1 MQYRY
6 LGRTGLKVSELC
18 LGAMTFG
25 RETSEADSYRM
36 LDRFVDA
43 GGNFIDTADV
53 YSQGVSEE
61 ILGRWLVTRH
71 AGDKRRDD
79 FVIATKVR
87 FPMGTGPNDLG
98 LSRKHIMSA
107 VEDSLRR
114 LNTAYIDL
122 YQVHMWDP
130 GTPLEETL
138 DALNQLIRNGKVRY
152 LGASNYAGYQ
162 LQKAID
168 LSHQHGWE
176 PFACLQPLYNLLDR
190 SFEWELWHV
199 CEAEGVGVIPWSP
212 LRGGWLSGKYQRGMS
227 APPSNTRVEEAE
239 KRGWSES
246 WEAYATERTW
256 QVIDQLSAI
265 ATEVQKT
272 PAQVALNWLLQKS
285 VVTAPILGART
296 LIHLEDNLGAIG
308 WSLTNEQ
315 VARLEKASDLPL
327 PYPYE
332 SLAGQRAS
340 RGRRIV

>member
-25 RETSEADSYRM
+25 REASEEVSFQM

-61 ILGRWLVTRH
+61 ILGRWLQ
-71 AGDKRRDD
+71 GKRRDD

-87 FPMGTGPNDLG
+87 FPMGSGPNDLG
-98 LSRKHIMSA
+98 LSRKHILSA
-107 VEDSLRR
+107 VEASLRR
-114 LNTAYIDL
+114 LNTSYIDL

-138 DALNQLIRNGKVRY
+138 DVLNYLVASGKVRY
-152 LGASNYAGYQ
+152 LGASNFAGYQ

-168 LSHQHGWE
+168 LSRQFGWE
-176 PFACLQPLYNLLDR
+176 PFSCLQPLYNLLDR
-190 SFEWELWHV
+190 SVEWELLPV

-212 LRGGWLSGKYQRGMS
+212 LRGGWLSGKYRRGMS
-227 APPSNTRVEEAE
+227 KPLPDTRIEEAG
-239 KRGWSES
+239 KRGWGEA
-246 WEAYATERTW
+246 WEVYATERTW
-256 QVIDQLSAI
+256 QVLEALQAI
-265 ATEVQKT
+265 GAELHKS
-272 PAQVALNWLLQKS
+272 PAQIALNWLLQKPA
-285 VVTAPILGART
+285 VTAPIIGART
-296 LIHLEDNLGAIG
+296 LAHLDDNLGTTG
-308 WSLTNEQ
+308 WSLTCDQ
-315 VARLEKASDLPL
+315 VARLDQVSELPL

-332 SLAGQRAS
+332 SLAQQRAS
-340 RGRRIV
+340 RGR